1 MAASAPRLL
10 VVTDQP
16 VGPFMAG
23 AAIRAWELA
32 GLLGREFPTTLAA
45 PAPVPPDAPGF
56 ALAGIP
62 PAGEGYAALADLIRT
77 HDIIVVQALPL
88 AAIPAEEMA
97 TKYLVVDL
105 CHPSALECL
114 EARRAVE
121 PGSDGD
127 GLAGDLVAINGLL
140 AAGDFFICPGEP
152 QRAFWLGALTHAG
165 RLTDAVYARAAD
177 GRALIDVVPFG
188 VPALP
193 PPKRDKVLK
202 GVLTGIAPND
212 FVVLWG
218 GGTDPLA
225 LVHAT
230 ARLRDA
236 EYPICTV
243 FLEAQPPT
251 DPGSAPARPDPLD
264 AARQRGDELGLTGTH
279 LFFPEAA
286 IPHGERVEYLLEAD
300 ASVSLLSPTLD
311 ARFGF
316 RPQVL
321 DALWAGI
328 VPVISD
334 GDTTA
339 DLLRAYEAGRI
350 IPPGDDAALAVTL
363 ANLLDN
369 PYDRRL
375 LAARGHTLGQSF
387 TWEVVAQPLLAF
399 CRQPA
404 KGARVPGFIAAD
416 LQERVNELER
426 TLYQTSMYAER
437 LEREL
442 AERGGPN
449 FTGPTPPE
457 RGIGARLRRSMTD
470 FLHGRPAPEPPP
482 PPDERET

>member
-1 MAASAPRLL
+1 MTASMPRLL
-10 VVTDQP
+10 IVTDESI
-16 VGPFMAG
+16 GPFMTE

-32 GLLGREFPTTLAA
+32 GIVGREFPTTLAA
-45 PAPVPPDAPGF
+45 PTPVPPDGPGF
-56 ALAGIP
+56 ALIGLP
-62 PAGEGYAALADLIRT
+62 PASEGYPALVDLIRA
-77 HDIIVVQALPL
+77 HDIIVAQALPL
-88 AAIPAEEMA
+88 AAIPAEEME

-105 CHPSALECL
+105 CRPWALERL
-114 EARRAVE
+114 EARRGIE
-121 PGSDGD
+121 PGSEDD
-127 GLAGDLVAINGLL
+127 GLARDLVAINGLL
-140 AAGDFFICPGEP
+140 AAGDFFLCPGET

-165 RLTDAVYARAAD
+165 RLTDTIYARTGD
-177 GRALIDVVPFG
+177 GRALIDIVPFG
-188 VPALP
+188 IPSAPAL
-193 PPKRDKVLK
+193 KRAKVLK
-202 GVLTGIAPND
+202 GVVPGIAPND
-212 FVVLWG
+212 FVVLWS

-230 ARLRDA
+230 ARLRDV
-236 EYPICTV
+236 EYPIRTV
-243 FLEAQPPT
+243 FPETRQP
-251 DPGSAPARPDPLD
+251 GASAGAPALTASFE
-264 AARQRGDELGLTGTH
+264 AARQRGDELDLIGTH

-286 IPHGERVEYLLEAD
+286 VPYGQRGEYLLEAD

-316 RPQVL
+316 RAHVL

-350 IPPGDDAALAVTL
+350 IPPGDDAALAIAL

-387 TWEVVAQPLLAF
+387 TWEAVAQPLLAF

-449 FTGPTPPE
+449 LAGPPPE
-457 RGIGARLRRSMTD
+457 RGIGTRLRRSMTG
-470 FLHGRPAPEPPP
+470 FLHGHPEPPD
-482 PPDERET
+482 DESNR